1 MIGESLASVLLYR
14 LLIALAIVLAGVAL
28 YRLLHNLTLARARAV
43 RPRPGA
49 ARAPGLETARPGLP
63 VLLYFTTPTCAPCK
77 TVQRPAIQRLRE
89 NLGEG
94 LEVVEVDAAGQ
105 PEIASQWGVLSV
117 PTTFL
122 IDAQGNPRYVNHG
135 VAPLDKLQ
143 RQFAEIIS

>member
-1 MIGESLASVLLYR
+1 MIVESLAYGPLFR
-14 LLIALAIVLAGVAL
+14 LLLALMIILAGVAL
-28 YRLLHNLTLARARAV
+28 YRVISRASLARARVQARGLEGV
-43 RPRPGA
+43 RPGM
-49 ARAPGLETARPGLP
+49 P

-77 TVQRPAIQRLRE
+77 TVQRPAIQRLLE
-89 NLGEG
+89 QSGEQ
-94 LEVVEVDAAGQ
+94 LEVVEVDAASQ

-122 IDAQGNPRYVNHG
+122 IDARGNPRYVNHG

>member
-1 MIGESLASVLLYR
+1 MSIEILWSEPIFR
-14 LLIALAIVLAGVAL
+14 LLIAFGILLAGLSL
-28 YRLLHNLTLARARAV
+28 YRAINLLTLARARAQVSGLVSV
-43 RPRPGA
+43 RRGV
-49 ARAPGLETARPGLP
+49 P

-77 TVQRPAIQRLRE
+77 TIQRPAIQRLQERI
-89 NLGEG
+89 GEQ
-94 LEVVEVDAAGQ
+94 LEVVEVDASSQ

-117 PTTFL
+117 PTTFI

>member
-1 MIGESLASVLLYR
+1 LTVDSFALQPVYR
-14 LLIALAIVLAGVAL
+14 LLIALAIVLAGVML
-28 YRLLHNLTLARARAV
+28 YRIISGATLRRARARV
-43 RPRPGA
+43 PGLDRLRPGV
-49 ARAPGLETARPGLP
+49 P

-77 TVQRPAIQRLRE
+77 TVQRPAIQRLQERI
-89 NLGEG
+89 GER
-94 LEVVEVDAAGQ
+94 LEVVEVDAASR

-117 PTTFL
+117 PTTFV

>member
-1 MIGESLASVLLYR
+1 MSFEGLVSEPLYR
-14 LLIALAIVLAGVAL
+14 LLTAVGVVLASLIL
-28 YRLLHNLTLARARAV
+28 YRAINSLTLRRARV
-43 RPRPGA
+43 RVS
-49 ARAPGLETARPGLP
+49 GLERLRLGVP

-77 TVQRPAIQRLRE
+77 TVQRPAIQRLQERI
-89 NLGEG
+89 GEH
-94 LEVVEVDAAGQ
+94 LEVVEVDASSQ

-117 PTTFL
+117 PTTFI